1 MLVLRWPLVWLQH
14 VALAQERIGA
24 CLVPAFGLAT
34 ARCTGPGTYRSCL
47 VLAFGLATARYTG
60 PGTYRCLS
68 CAGLLGWLQQV
79 ALG

>member
-24 CLVPAFGLAT
+24 CLV
-34 ARCTGPGTYRSCL
+34 
-47 VLAFGLATARYTG
+47 LAFGLATARYTG

-68 CAGLLGWLQQV
+68 CVGLLGWLQQV